1 MVNFPAAASRWFHFA
16 YQGNE
21 HYNSV
26 RTRGTDD
33 EREPGGPIALDRRS
47 GRGEWMGWDGEGGG
61 GGGGGGGREPSA
73 AAVAETVARSGG
85 RGKKSRAREILR
97 LFGGGDVDSAAIA
110 LREEVNYR
118 GVLRSGEEDD
128 DDDAT
133 AKEVRSIHWSP
144 YDRVR
149 EVNADP

>member
-1 MVNFPAAASRWFHFA
+1 
-16 YQGNE
+16 
-21 HYNSV
+21 
-26 RTRGTDD
+26 
-33 EREPGGPIALDRRS
+33 
-47 GRGEWMGWDGEGGG
+47 
-61 GGGGGGGREPSA
+61 
-73 AAVAETVARSGG
+73 VAETVARSGG